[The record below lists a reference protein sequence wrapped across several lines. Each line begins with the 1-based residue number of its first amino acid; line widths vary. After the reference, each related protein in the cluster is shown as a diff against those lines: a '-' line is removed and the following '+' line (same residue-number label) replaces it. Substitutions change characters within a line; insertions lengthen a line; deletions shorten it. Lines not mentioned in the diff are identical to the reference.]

1 MSVDEPAISIVVST
15 VQGWP
20 DIQRN
25 VATWEAAADAADG
38 EVIVIDSSGNPPPS
52 ANVLGAATSWRTS
65 PDATIFQ
72 GRSAGYSAAR
82 APVVAITEDH
92 CLVPPDWGIRLLD
105 AFVAN
110 PRAAAIG
117 GSVEN
122 GATSAVIDWASYFVV
137 QASIIPPIV
146 SGPVGRIAGAV
157 NVAYRREALAAL
169 DDFDGLGAMDGLH
182 QRQLRLSGA
191 QLVADDSI
199 RVRHDQ
205 SLGFRGT
212 TAIHF
217 HAGRTF
223 AGFLRHRMD
232 RLAWL
237 RVAAVGVIPWARFVR
252 AVSRTSARGYLP
264 IVARAWPAML
274 WLLYCQAAGHVVGFA
289 AGPGDSPRRVQ

>member
-1 MSVDEPAISIVVST
+1 MPLDEPAISIVVST

-20 DIQRN
+20 EIEAN
-25 VATWEAAADAADG
+25 VATWEVAAEAAGG
-38 EVIVIDSSGNPPPS
+38 EVIVVDSSGNQPPPT
-52 ANVLGAATSWRTS
+52 GAIRPTTSWQS
-65 PDATIFQ
+65 VPEASIFQ
-72 GRSAGYSAAR
+72 GRGAGYALAK
-82 APVVAITEDH
+82 APIVAVTEDH
-92 CLVPPDWGIRLLD
+92 CRVAPDWGVRLLD
-105 AFVAN
+105 AFAAN
-110 PRAAAIG
+110 PNAAAVG

-122 GATSAVIDWASYFVV
+122 AATESLIDWASYFVV
-137 QASIIPPIV
+137 QASIIPPIQ
-146 SGPVGRIAGAV
+146 SGRVGRLAGAV
-157 NVAYRREALAAL
+157 NVAYRREALGGL

-191 QLVADDSI
+191 ELVADDSI

-205 SLGFRGT
+205 SLGFQGT

-232 RLAWL
+232 RLAWFRL
-237 RVAAVGVIPWARFVR
+237 AAVGLVPWARFFR
-252 AVSRTSARGYLP
+252 AVARTSSRGYAP
-264 IVARAWPAML
+264 TVARAWPAML